1 MPIKINV
8 HQIRENKSGQVAGRF
23 TLRPEE
29 LELTNPKGVW
39 HPLTFDFTCTN
50 AGDLY
55 VLEGRLESSTS
66 QQCSRCLAPVKVP
79 LAASVLAQFSPYQR
93 QESEDCCFFR
103 GDELD
108 ITEVLRENAILALPV
123 KPLCSPD
130 CKGLCPQCGTDLNQG
145 QCQCKP
151 KAVDPRLAALAKLIS
166 K

>member
-55 VLEGRLESSTS
+55 VLEGRLESSTRLRLLPS
-66 QQCSRCLAPVKVP
+66 VVP
-79 LAASVLAQFSPYQR
+79 
-93 QESEDCCFFR
+93 
-103 GDELD
+103 
-108 ITEVLRENAILALPV
+108 
-123 KPLCSPD
+123 KPRSS
-130 CKGLCPQCGTDLNQG
+130 GSTINF
-145 QCQCKP
+145 
-151 KAVDPRLAALAKLIS
+151 A
-166 K
+166 